1 MYHSDYKK
9 ALDLITE
16 IHKKNRSK
24 IDTSVKDVR
33 LAVYYLQGGCI
44 TQANFALK
52 AWAIGDLN
60 TPFRAKRFIDESKL
74 LIFCLITVNEK
85 DRERYLKQFFKD
97 EILTIKPKKHEKDI
111 LERTMMK
118 KDIFDTWLKCA
129 ETLRHGFSKGVH
141 PNLEAVAYNS
151 NMDTGEFDYDAVN
164 FVYYPIRNFDFAH
177 YVIIPAIDS
186 VFTASGL
193 FDLKEEEFK
202 EVLEIRDRIQ
212 SMAMAKMNF
221 DK

>member
-1 MYHSDYKK
+1 MYHPEYKK

-24 IDTSVKDVR
+24 IDPSVKDVK

-60 TPFRAKRFIDESKL
+60 TPFRVKRFIDESKL
-74 LIFCLITVNEK
+74 LIFCLISVNNN
-85 DRERYLKQFFKD
+85 DRERYLKQFFKN
-97 EILTIKPKKHEKDI
+97 EILTIKPKKHEEVILTRTGMEKDF
-111 LERTMMK
+111 
-118 KDIFDTWLKCA
+118 FDTWLKHA
-129 ETLRHGFSKGVH
+129 ETLNHGFSKGVH

-151 NMDTGEFDYDAVN
+151 NLDTGEFDYDAIN
-164 FVYYPIRNFDFAH
+164 FAYYPINNFDFAH
-177 YVIIPAIDS
+177 YIIIPAIDS

-193 FDLKEEEFK
+193 FNIKEEEFK
-202 EVLEIRDRIQ
+202 EVLEVRDKIQ
-212 SMAMAKMNF
+212 SIAKI
-221 DK
+221 KLGK

>member
-9 ALDLITE
+9 ALDHITE

-24 IDTSVKDVR
+24 IDPSVKDVK

-52 AWAIGDLN
+52 AWATGDLN

-74 LIFCLITVNEK
+74 LIFCLITVNDK

-118 KDIFDTWLKCA
+118 KDFFDTWLKHA
-129 ETLRHGFSKGVH
+129 GILSHGFSKGVH

-151 NMDTGEFDYDAVN
+151 NMDTGEFDYDALS
-164 FVYYPIRNFDFAH
+164 FAYYPIKNFDFAH

-186 VFTASGL
+186 VYIASGL
-193 FDLKEEEFK
+193 FSTEEKEFK
-202 EVLEIRDRIQ
+202 DVLEIREKIQ
-212 SMAMAKMNF
+212 SIARIKLG
-221 DK
+221 K

>member
-24 IDTSVKDVR
+24 IDLSVKDVK

-52 AWAIGDLN
+52 AWAMGDLN

-74 LIFCLITVNEK
+74 LIFCLITVNDR
-85 DRERYLKQFFKD
+85 DRERYLKQFYKD
-97 EILTIKPKKHEKDI
+97 EILTIKPKKHKKDI
-111 LERTMMK
+111 LERTGMEK
-118 KDIFDTWLKCA
+118 NVFDTWLNHA
-129 ETLRHGFSKGVH
+129 ETLSHGFSKGVH

-151 NMDTGEFDYDAVN
+151 NIDTGEFDYDAVN
-164 FVYYPIRNFDFAH
+164 FSYYPIRNFDFAH

-186 VFTASGL
+186 VYTASGL
-193 FDLKEEEFK
+193 FSIEEKEFK
-202 EVLEIRDRIQ
+202 EVIEIRDRIQ
-212 SMAMAKMNF
+212 SIAKMNF
-221 DK
+221 NK

>member
-1 MYHSDYKK
+1 MYHPEYKK

-16 IHKKNRSK
+16 IHKRNRSK
-24 IDTSVKDVR
+24 INPLVKDVK

-74 LIFCLITVNEK
+74 LIFCLISVNDK
-85 DRERYLKQFFKD
+85 DRERYLRHFFKD
-97 EILTIKPKKHEKDI
+97 EILKIKLKKHKEDI
-111 LERTMMK
+111 LTRTGMEQ
-118 KDIFDTWLKCA
+118 DFFDTWLKHT
-129 ETLRHGFSKGVH
+129 ETLSHGFSKGVH

-151 NMDTGEFDYDAVN
+151 NLDTGEFDYEAIN
-164 FVYYPIRNFDFAH
+164 FAYYPINNFDFAH

-193 FDLKEEEFK
+193 FNIKEEEFK
-202 EVLEIRDRIQ
+202 EVLEVRDKIQ
-212 SMAMAKMNF
+212 SIARIKLG
-221 DK
+221 K

>member
-24 IDTSVKDVR
+24 IDLSVKDVK

-44 TQANFALK
+44 TQANFAIK
-52 AWAIGDLN
+52 AWAMGDLN

-74 LIFCLITVNEK
+74 LIFCLITVNDR
-85 DRERYLKQFFKD
+85 DRERYLKHFFKD
-97 EILTIKPKKHEKDI
+97 EILKIKPKKHEKDI
-111 LERTMMK
+111 LERTAME
-118 KDIFDTWLKCA
+118 KDVFDTWLSHV
-129 ETLRHGFSKGVH
+129 ETLNHGFSKGVH

-151 NMDTGEFDYDAVN
+151 NLDTGEFDYDAVN
-164 FVYYPIRNFDFAH
+164 FSYYPIRNFDFAH

-186 VFTASGL
+186 VYTAAGL
-193 FDLKEEEFK
+193 FRIEEKEFK

-212 SMAMAKMNF
+212 SIAKMNF
-221 DK
+221 NK

>member
-1 MYHSDYKK
+1 MYHPEYKK

-16 IHKKNRSK
+16 IHKKNRFK
-24 IDTSVKDVR
+24 IDPLVKDVK

-60 TPFRAKRFIDESKL
+60 TPLRAKRFIDESKL
-74 LIFCLITVNEK
+74 LIFCLIAVSDK
-85 DRERYLKQFFKD
+85 DRERYLKQFFKN
-97 EILTIKPKKHEKDI
+97 EILTIKPKKHEQDI
-111 LERTMMK
+111 LNRTGME
-118 KDIFDTWLKCA
+118 KDFFDTWLKHT
-129 ETLRHGFSKGVH
+129 ETLSHGFSKGAH

-151 NMDTGEFDYDAVN
+151 NLDTGEFDYDATN
-164 FVYYPIRNFDFAH
+164 FTYYSIDNFDFAH

-193 FDLKEEEFK
+193 FNIKEEEFK
-202 EVLEIRDRIQ
+202 EVLEVRDKIQ
-212 SMAMAKMNF
+212 SIAKI
-221 DK
+221 KLGK

>member
-16 IHKKNRSK
+16 IHKRNRSK
-24 IDTSVKDVR
+24 IDPSVKDVK

-74 LIFCLITVNEK
+74 LIFCLITVN
-85 DRERYLKQFFKD
+85 DRDRARYLKQFFKD
-97 EILTIKPKKHEKDI
+97 EILTIMPKKHKEDI
-111 LERTMMK
+111 LERTGMK
-118 KDIFDTWLKCA
+118 KDIFDTWLKYA
-129 ETLRHGFSKGVH
+129 ETLSHGFSKGVH

-151 NMDTGEFDYDAVN
+151 NIDTGEFDYDAIN
-164 FVYYPIRNFDFAH
+164 FAYYPIRNFDFAH

-186 VFTASGL
+186 VYMASGL
-193 FDLKEEEFK
+193 FSMEEKEFN
-202 EVLEIRDRIQ
+202 EVLEIRDKIQ
-212 SMAMAKMNF
+212 SIAKMNF
-221 DK
+221 NK

>member
-1 MYHSDYKK
+1 MYHPEYKK

-16 IHKKNRSK
+16 IHKRNRSK
-24 IDTSVKDVR
+24 INLSNKDTK

-74 LIFCLITVNEK
+74 LIFCLISVNDK

-111 LERTMMK
+111 LTRTGME
-118 KDIFDTWLKCA
+118 KDYFDTWLKHA
-129 ETLRHGFSKGVH
+129 EILSHGFSKGVH

-151 NMDTGEFDYDAVN
+151 NIDTGEFDYEAIN
-164 FVYYPIRNFDFAH
+164 FAYYPINNFDFAH

-193 FDLKEEEFK
+193 FGIKEEELK
-202 EVLEIRDRIQ
+202 EVLEIKDKIQ
-212 SMAMAKMNF
+212 SIAKI
-221 DK
+221 KLGK